1 MNKKQLTLLLK
12 YIENEINW
20 VMGQP
25 SHSLFMRTA
34 DKRAKLR
41 EQLFETLSKQVDTD
55 VE

>member
-20 VMGQP
+20 VNGHP
-25 SHSLFMRTA
+25 THSLFMLTA
-34 DKRAKLR
+34 ANREKLR
-41 EQLFETLSKQVDTD
+41 EQLFETLSKQVDVN